1 MSTAEEF
8 EVWGINV
15 PISPKGRRKWPQAIR
30 DMAVKRVIDGAKIID
45 ISKETGANKSLVAKW
60 VNDSAERNSAERNS
74 APNFVELVNNNM
86 KQNTRWPDSQYAG
99 QLNCQIQFGD
109 TGITVPPGYPAAH
122 LAEIIQAIRASQ

>member
-45 ISKETGANKSLVAKW
+45 ISKEIRANKSLVAKW
-60 VNDSAERNSAERNS
+60 VNDSADRNS
-74 APNFVELVNNNM
+74 APNFVELVNNDMN
-86 KQNTRWPDSQYAG
+86 QDTRWPDSQCSG
-99 QLNCQIQFGD
+99 QLKCQIQFGD
-109 TGITVPPGYPAAH
+109 IGITVLPGYPATH
-122 LAEIIQAIRASQ
+122 LAEILQAIRAYQ